1 MGFLESLM
9 YATLFIG
16 AGWYFG
22 ILVHGF
28 VEFVTEYIKKHDRDR
43 DE

>member
-16 AGWYFG
+16 AGWVVG
-22 ILVHGF
+22 IMVHDFASF
-28 VEFVTEYIKKHDRDR
+28 VMDSIKKENGDDH
-43 DE
+43 E

>member
-16 AGWYFG
+16 AGWVVGVMAHDFAC
-22 ILVHGF
+22 F
-28 VEFVTEYIKKHDRDR
+28 VMDSIKKENGDDH
-43 DE
+43 E